1 MKAFLKRKKIFYSK
15 QVKKIDQ
22 VKGLNLFLKLTYW
35 FNVIF
40 AFLLLLA
47 CIAPY
52 TTSDI
57 FSFLS
62 LLSLIVPYLVLA
74 NIIFLLFW
82 MIKRKRQLLISLSAL
97 LLGYFTQ
104 GTFVKFFSSNGQL
117 KDSDISLLTFNSHG
131 SMGVRWSRIPS
142 YNDEIADFVVQQD
155 ADIVCFQEFRSSMDK
170 NLKQY
175 QFNYQTPY
183 QSGRSKQA
191 IYSKYKILGTG
202 SLDFP
207 NSGNNAI
214 YVDILIKRDTL
225 RIYNLHLQSLIVRL
239 GSFKRE
245 QSQRLYKRLSKT
257 FQKQQVQANLVI
269 EHSRSVNYRKIICG
283 DFNNTAFSSVYKIIK
298 GDMNDSF
305 HEKGSGFGNT
315 YLFKFLPFR
324 IDFILT
330 DSEIEIKSH
339 KNFDVRLSDHTPVM
353 ASFRLKE

>member
-1 MKAFLKRKKIFYSK
+1 M
-15 QVKKIDQ
+15 
-22 VKGLNLFLKLTYW
+22 VKGLNLFNKVIFIL
-35 FNVIF
+35 NVIF
-40 AFLLLLA
+40 AILLLLA

-52 TTSDI
+52 TTSNI

-82 MIKRKRQLLISLSAL
+82 MFKKKKQLFLSFFVL

-104 GTFVKFFSSNGQL
+104 ETFVKVFNSN
-117 KDSDISLLTFNSHG
+117 DEIENEDISLLTFNSHG
-131 SMGVRWSRIPS
+131 SMGIRWSRIPS
-142 YNDEIADFVVQQD
+142 NSDEIADFVVQQD
-155 ADIVCFQEFRSSMDK
+155 ADIVCFQEFSRTINK

-175 QFNYQTPY
+175 QFKYHTPFNA
-183 QSGRSKQA
+183 GRSKQA

-202 SLDFP
+202 SLNFP
-207 NSGNNAI
+207 NSFNNGI
-214 YVDILIKRDTL
+214 YVDILMKRDTL
-225 RIYNLHLQSLIVRL
+225 RIYNLHLQSLVVRP

-245 QSQRLYKRLSKT
+245 QPQRLYKRLSKT
-257 FQKQQVQANLVI
+257 IQKQQEQANLVI

-283 DFNNTAFSSVYKIIK
+283 DFNNTAFSSVYKTIK

-315 YLFKFLPFR
+315 YLFKFLLFR

-330 DSEIEIKSH
+330 DPEIEIKSH
-339 KNFDVRLSDHTPVM
+339 KKFNVRLSDHEPVM